1 MSKPING
8 RPALSDEV
16 KKRLKPLIIELRR
29 TLEEDLER
37 ELRRLGLDRSKDS
50 PLPVEALSYLTEQ
63 EREIRAELEAI
74 LAKEQES
81 IGSFAGAL
89 EAVRREAAYT
99 HLNRLVGLKCLE
111 LRSHLVIEGER
122 TEAVTCRQ
130 EFGGR
135 SKWLWTLRSRESR
148 YRHGAQAEELLWR
161 EGLLQAC
168 AAVTQEIG
176 VLFDPA
182 DPYAKVWP
190 SFRTLRAVVDRLN
203 ELPEDAFRTDEL
215 LGWVYQYFQTEE
227 KEKVTAGESFTQKLK
242 KTKKITGAD
251 IATYTALYTER
262 YMVDFLLQNS
272 IGAYWM
278 EMYPDSRAKE
288 AWQYYVTPATPHTR
302 LPKPLKE
309 WKLLDPAMGS
319 GHFLVVAFDLLAQL
333 YEEERQMEA
342 QGRLPRGWSVP
353 AGQTAR
359 VILENNLHG
368 IDIDLRAAQLAA
380 LALYL
385 KAKELGW
392 DEAGGP
398 PRLNLVVADAV
409 LTRGEAYERLLAQY
423 KDNPAI
429 QEAIRSIWYALENV
443 RELGSLVRVEEEV
456 DKAIR
461 IARVNDNKQTPL
473 FASVRDW
480 FQYKNTL
487 YQRLHEV
494 YEIEGGKS
502 DTNVRIFGS
511 EIQKSLTLLKI
522 LSNRYDTVF
531 TNPPYMGSKQ
541 MEGVLKRFVDQHYK
555 AGKRDL
561 YSAFILRCLEL
572 AVDDGRVAMVT
583 QQSWMFLK
591 TFENFRALPKEKL
604 DKKKPDQFDGILRTV
619 SIESLAHMGANAF
632 SEISG
637 EIVNVV
643 LFTFRNQK
651 PSDNHRLVAYRLIGG
666 SSADQK
672 KAMLLSA
679 ISSNNGYK
687 VVQKRFLN
695 IESSP
700 LSYWLTDR
708 LLDFMGQ
715 ERRLSTIAHAGGGVG
730 TRDENRF
737 LRKFWEVPSYIDWW
751 KPYAKGGKYQKWVGL
766 LDNVIDWEN
775 DGERVKNSIIRKY
788 PYLKGNYGFLIRD
801 EKYHFKPGLTYTD
814 FAQGNFSCRLL
825 DSALFSDAGPGIF
838 IRKGHREGIMAWL
851 NTHLVSFMLR
861 AISPLVNHFG
871 WGYVLSLP
879 IPDVDV
885 LENISSFAQIA
896 SEYKVKLIEKV
907 ITDRNFRYVPA
918 EFLNPGITLHKLEV
932 ILHSLEGFI
941 EHQLSKSIGIGDE
954 EVEALKSEVGTPVGW
969 FPLIKGYTEL
979 PRLEDNYPDV
989 PEAVLMYLEGHNHII
1004 LSERELY
1011 DVKNRLEILYHTG
1024 PGVNEANGIDSE
1036 SGEVI
1041 VFENDDEEKES
1052 ALLGAN
1058 IPIPTETFL
1067 EELSQ
1072 KLKIHPI
1079 SVYRLLEE
1087 ISREKQI
1094 ICPALMQQN
1103 VISFLSEQ
1111 ILRMLGHEW
1120 PNQKAYEKRLG
1131 KPILPP
1137 KWVNPNGILLLTHNS
1152 GEENFTER
1160 LRNYLDEAFGSD
1172 HGLDVERQAIV
1183 YLSWRSGD
1191 ELGQQKA
1198 GSLEQWFERE
1208 FFKRHVSQFKKRPI
1222 AWHLTSPK
1230 GAFQAF
1236 VYYHKFDKDRLKLL
1250 RSRYVSETLK
1260 ELRRQLGE
1268 AQNQAALDRKALNR
1282 VAELEE
1288 KIADVE
1294 EFDRRLGLLQEGRQR
1309 EARIWVPWKS
1319 PAEQPVGWDPDI
1331 NDGVRVNIAPV
1342 QRLGLL
1348 AAQVL
1353 SKKDLDSLLAPEGR

>member
-1 MSKPING
+1 MSNPING

-29 TLEEDLER
+29 MLEEDLER
-37 ELRRLGLDRSKDS
+37 ELRRLGLDGSK
-50 PLPVEALSYLTEQ
+50 PAPTPVEKLSYLTDQ
-63 EREIRAELEAI
+63 ERAIRAELEAI

-81 IGSFAGAL
+81 TGSFAGAL

-111 LRSHLVIEGER
+111 LRGHLIIEGER
-122 TEAVTCRQ
+122 TEAVTCRA

-135 SKWLWTLRSRESR
+135 PKWLWTLRSRQSQ

-168 AAVTQEIG
+168 AAVTEEIG

-182 DPYAKVWP
+182 DPYAQVGP
-190 SFRTLRAVVDRLN
+190 SFRALRAVVDRLN

-242 KTKKITGAD
+242 KTKKYTGPD

-353 AGQTAR
+353 AEQTAR

-368 IDIDLRAAQLAA
+368 IDIDLRAVQLAA

-385 KAKELGW
+385 KAKELSW
-392 DEAGGP
+392 DAAGGP

-409 LTRGEAYERLLAQY
+409 LSRGEAYENLLAQY
-423 KDNPAI
+423 QDDPAI
-429 QEAIRSIWYALENV
+429 QEAIHAIWHSLEHV
-443 RELGSLVRVEEEV
+443 RELGSLVRVEEEAEEAIRKTRAKEDRDIPLISSARDWGGYKQILFQRLREAFEAENRRQ
-456 DKAIR
+456 DKA
-461 IARVNDNKQTPL
+461 
-473 FASVRDW
+473 S
-480 FQYKNTL
+480 
-487 YQRLHEV
+487 
-494 YEIEGGKS
+494 
-502 DTNVRIFGS
+502 RIFGI
-511 EIQKSLTLLKI
+511 EGWKSVGLLDV
-522 LSNRYDTVF
+522 LSQRYDTVF
-531 TNPPYMGSKQ
+531 TNPPYMGSKH
-541 MEGVLKRFVDQHYK
+541 MGGILKGFVDIHYK
-555 AGKRDL
+555 AGKHDL

-572 AVDDGRVAMVT
+572 AADDSRVAMVT
-583 QQSWMFLK
+583 QQSWMFLR

-604 DKKKPDQFDGILRTV
+604 EKKSGQFGGILRMV
-619 SIESLAHMGANAF
+619 SVECLAHLGANAF

-643 LFTFRNQK
+643 LFTFRKQK
-651 PSDNHRLVAYRLIGG
+651 PIDNHRLVAYRLIGG

-672 KAMLLSA
+672 LSMLLSV
-679 ISSNNGYK
+679 IRSNNGYK
-687 VVQKRFLN
+687 VVQNRF
-695 IESSP
+695 ISIKSSP

-708 LLDFMGQ
+708 LLDLMGQ
-715 ERRLSTIAHAGGGVG
+715 RRRLSTIAHAGGGVG

-737 LRKFWEVPSYIDWW
+737 LRKFWEVPTHINWW

-766 LDNVIDWEN
+766 LDNVVDWEN
-775 DGERVKNSIIRKY
+775 DGERVKNSIIKKY
-788 PYLKGNYGFLIRD
+788 PYLKGNYSILIRD
-801 EKYHFKPGLTYTD
+801 ELYYFKPGLTYTD
-814 FAQGNFSCRLL
+814 FAQGSFSCRLL
-825 DSALFSDAGPGIF
+825 DDALFSDAGPGIF
-838 IRKGHREGIMAWL
+838 VRKGSREGLMAWL

-879 IPDVDV
+879 IPDMNV
-885 LENISSFAQIA
+885 LENISPFAQIV

-907 ITDRNFRYVPA
+907 ITERDFITVPA
-918 EFLNPGITLHKLEV
+918 EFLHPGIDPHKLEA
-932 ILHSLEGFI
+932 ILLSLEGFI
-941 EHQLSKSIGIGDE
+941 EYQLSKGIGIGDE
-954 EVEALKSEVGTPVGW
+954 EIEALKSEVGIPVGW
-969 FPLIKGYTEL
+969 FPLVEGYTNLPEL
-979 PRLEDNYPDV
+979 EGNFPDI
-989 PEAVLMYLEGHNHII
+989 PQAVLTYLEEHDRIM
-1004 LSERELY
+1004 LSERELI
-1011 DVKNRLEILYHTG
+1011 DLKNRLNILYHAG
-1024 PGVNEANGIDSE
+1024 PRVYESNGIDSE
-1036 SGEVI
+1036 EGDII
-1041 VFENDDEEKES
+1041 VFENDDEERRS
-1052 ALLGAN
+1052 ALLGAS

-1067 EELSQ
+1067 EEISQ
-1072 KLKIHPI
+1072 KLKIHPV
-1079 SVYRLLEE
+1079 SVYGLLDE
-1087 ISREKQI
+1087 ISREKPI
-1094 ICPALMQQN
+1094 ICPVLIQQN
-1103 VISFLSEQ
+1103 VKSFLSER
-1111 ILRMLGHEW
+1111 ILRMFGYEW
-1120 PNQKAYEKRLG
+1120 PKQQAYEKKLG
-1131 KPILPP
+1131 KSILPP
-1137 KWVNPNGILLLTHNS
+1137 RWGNTNGIFLLTNYA
-1152 GEENFTER
+1152 GEEILTEWM
-1160 LRNYLDEAFGSD
+1160 RNYLEAFGSD
-1172 HGLDVERQAIV
+1172 HGMDVERQAVI

-1191 ELGQQKA
+1191 ELGQQRA
-1198 GSLEQWFERE
+1198 GSLDRWFERE
-1208 FFKRHVSQFKKRPI
+1208 FFKFHMSQFKKRPI

-1230 GAFQAF
+1230 GAFQAI

-1268 AQNQAALDRKALNR
+1268 AQNQAALDRRALNR
-1282 VAELEE
+1282 AAELEE

-1331 NDGVRVNIAPV
+1331 NDGVRVNIAPL

-1348 AAQVL
+1348 TADVL
-1353 SKKDLDSLLAPEGR
+1353 SKKDLDSLLAPEER